1 VTLGQFQHEMG
12 AYPSPG
18 ISSRHAPSA
27 AKMMDHEIL
36 FASHTA
42 GLASCLWRDAFTV
55 LLGGKIMTDQSGKSD
70 HDVADYISTMTAQLA
85 QMAAAENFVVLT
97 HLLEMA
103 WLEAEQLC
111 GRDSIAP
118 PHRSA
123 NG

>member
-1 VTLGQFQHEMG
+1 
-12 AYPSPG
+12 
-18 ISSRHAPSA
+18 
-27 AKMMDHEIL
+27 
-36 FASHTA
+36 
-42 GLASCLWRDAFTV
+42 
-55 LLGGKIMTDQSGKSD
+55 MTDQGGKSN
-70 HDVADYISTMTAQLA
+70 HAVADYISTMTAQMA
-85 QMAAAENFVVLT
+85 QMAAAENFILLA

>member
-1 VTLGQFQHEMG
+1 MDHKTLE
-12 AYPSPG
+12 AS
-18 ISSRHAPSA
+18 HAP
-27 AKMMDHEIL
+27 E
-36 FASHTA
+36 
-42 GLASCLWRDAFTV
+42 LASCLWRDAFTV

-111 GRDSIAP
+111 GRDSVAP
-118 PHRSA
+118 PHQSA

>member
-1 VTLGQFQHEMG
+1 
-12 AYPSPG
+12 
-18 ISSRHAPSA
+18 
-27 AKMMDHEIL
+27 
-36 FASHTA
+36 
-42 GLASCLWRDAFTV
+42 
-55 LLGGKIMTDQSGKSD
+55 MTDQNSQS
-70 HDVADYISTMTAQLA
+70 HHEAADYISTMTAQLA
-85 QMAAAENFVVLT
+85 QLAAAENFILLA